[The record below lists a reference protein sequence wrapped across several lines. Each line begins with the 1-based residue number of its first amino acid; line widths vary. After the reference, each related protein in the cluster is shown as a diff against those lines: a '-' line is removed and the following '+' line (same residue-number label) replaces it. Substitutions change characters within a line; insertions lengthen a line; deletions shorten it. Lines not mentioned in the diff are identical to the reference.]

1 VRIIAPRKGETTMS
15 TPKSESK
22 AAALAEVHAL
32 VAGIQANF
40 PNGSFT
46 IGNTAFTT
54 ASLVQALEAKAEAIQ
69 SLNAAQAAARDA
81 VAKLRSV
88 EAEVD
93 PIIADVHRF
102 LAAVFGAS
110 VTKLAEFGR
119 EPRKVPAPRTVEQKA
134 AARAKLRAT
143 REARGTKSRKAKLAI
158 KGDVTGVVITP
169 VVGAQPAPAT
179 PTK

>member
-1 VRIIAPRKGETTMS
+1 MS

-22 AAALAEVHAL
+22 AAALAEVQAL
-32 VAGIQANF
+32 IAGILANF

-54 ASLVQALEAKAEAIQ
+54 ASLVQALEAKAGAIQ
-69 SLNAAQAAARDA
+69 AVNAAQAAAQDA

-88 EAEVD
+88 AAEVD
-93 PIIADVHRF
+93 PLIGDVHRF
-102 LAAVFGAS
+102 LLAMFGAS

-134 AARAKLRAT
+134 VAKAKLLAT
-143 REARGTKSRKAKLAI
+143 RKARGTTSRKAKLAI

-169 VVGAQPAPAT
+169 VTGTPPAT
-179 PTK
+179 STE